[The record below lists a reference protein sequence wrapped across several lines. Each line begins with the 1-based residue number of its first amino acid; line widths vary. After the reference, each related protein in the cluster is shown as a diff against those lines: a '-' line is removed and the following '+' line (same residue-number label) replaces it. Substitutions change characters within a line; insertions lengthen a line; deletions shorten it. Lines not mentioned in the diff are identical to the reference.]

1 MGEWTFDF
9 ENAKQADQWKV
20 ANGTW
25 KIQNGVYSET
35 SAKEKATHV
44 LFGEDDWADYTIEA
58 RIRLD
63 AGGRWD
69 GLVFRAISEY
79 EYCIIY
85 PEKTPG
91 VSAFF
96 NIMATNGQASSTKT
110 QQNSS

>member
-1 MGEWTFDF
+1 MYCCFVKRNNYIYTKTLVQVYYLQSHVFFCVVMLSRITQLGEWTFDF

-69 GLVFRAISEY
+69 GLVL
-79 EYCIIY
+79 
-85 PEKTPG
+85 G
-91 VSAFF
+91 L
-96 NIMATNGQASSTKT
+96 
-110 QQNSS
+110 